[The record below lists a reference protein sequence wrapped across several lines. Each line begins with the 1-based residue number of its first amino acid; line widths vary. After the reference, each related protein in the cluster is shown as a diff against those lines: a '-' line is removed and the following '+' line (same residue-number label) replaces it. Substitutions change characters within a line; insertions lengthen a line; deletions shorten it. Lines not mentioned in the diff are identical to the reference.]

1 MRNGR
6 PYLTGWPYG
15 AFLSSTTK
23 KEKTMIFDIIQAVGL
38 AVIAYLWYKQ
48 TEKIEDLE
56 FMMGYVL
63 TEMDKNAVVVEVQ

>member
-1 MRNGR
+1 
-6 PYLTGWPYG
+6 
-15 AFLSSTTK
+15 
-23 KEKTMIFDIIQAVGL
+23 MIFDIIQAVGL

-63 TEMDKNAVVVEVQ
+63 TEMDKNAIVVEVQ